1 MEIIVIILCVLVF
14 IQGWM
19 INRLSRIVSENLNH
33 ILTLQKSVLGLY
45 PEEVVMEAIEKV
57 TKEGSNY
64 E

>member
-57 TKEGSNY
+57 AKEGK
-64 E
+64 

>member
-19 INRLSRIVSENLNH
+19 INRLNRIVSENLNH

-45 PEEVVMEAIEKV
+45 PEEVVMEAIEK
-57 TKEGSNY
+57 TAKKGK
-64 E
+64 